1 VFPFGQIHPDP
12 SRILGDMADSWY
24 RRKSQECGRMA
35 QSVTD
40 SDLRDRY
47 KNEEKLWLQI
57 ADQED
62 KNDAANSA
70 RIALRSARADTK

>member
-1 VFPFGQIHPDP
+1 MP
-12 SRILGDMADSWY
+12 DSWY
-24 RRKSQECGRMA
+24 RRKSQECGRLA

-62 KNDAANSA
+62 ENDRANRA
-70 RIALRSARADTK
+70 RVALRRAGPDTR